1 MEGGKIDVD
10 GMAACVDSFSGIKDC
25 EPPMARQ
32 LRLGLGTDW
41 KVGMGFGADWMVGMG
56 MGAPLE
62 GRDGHGSSFG
72 R

>member
-41 KVGMGFGADWMVGMG
+41 KVGMG

-62 GRDGHGSSFG
+62 GRDGHGSSLAG
-72 R
+72 ALTC